1 MRFSAKT
8 KYRQGSAHVSRS
20 IMGITTGRKLLTP
33 TISLLTVVVLLLV
46 LPCAAPRPVP
56 EMDSIDGCQS
66 LHLQLLHSQ
75 ESVTLIY
82 ANLLH
87 PTAFA

>member
-1 MRFSAKT
+1 
-8 KYRQGSAHVSRS
+8 
-20 IMGITTGRKLLTP
+20 MGITTGRKLLTP

-46 LPCAAPRPVP
+46 LPCAAPRPVT
-56 EMDSIDGCQS
+56 EMDIIDGSQS